1 MINDL
6 KSSINSI
13 LNERLVS
20 PLFGT
25 FIFSWTVWNWRII
38 YLTFFVSEKILKTDK
53 ITYIL
58 NHFYEDNVL
67 YIYPLISTIILLT
80 IAPFLSNGTYWLSL
94 IFNQWKINK
103 KNEVQKNQLITLE
116 QSITLRE
123 QIKNSENRFEE
134 LLEDKKSQIKLLELE
149 LHTIKNSELNL
160 TETDV
165 SKPSENNYFK
175 EEEEVDAENFAY
187 NIKQDSNLNNAF
199 EILSSM
205 IQRRYSLH
213 DIDNAPDTIL
223 INYFLSNNIIEN
235 DESGKFNFTS
245 FGKKVAKFIYDIKL

>member
-25 FIFSWTVWNWRII
+25 FIFSWTVWNWKII

-58 NHFYEDNVL
+58 DNFYEEKVL
-67 YIYPLISTIILLT
+67 YVYPLISTIILLT

-116 QSITLRE
+116 QSIALRE
-123 QIKNSENRFEE
+123 QIKNRENRFEE
-134 LLEDKKSQIKLLELE
+134 LLEDKKNQIKLLELE
-149 LHTIKNSELNL
+149 LNTIKNSEQNL
-160 TETDV
+160 TENV
-165 SKPSENNYFK
+165 ASKLDNNDYYDENDEVNDLAYTIK
-175 EEEEVDAENFAY
+175 EDN
-187 NIKQDSNLNNAF
+187 NLNKAF
-199 EILSSM
+199 ETLSFI
-205 IQRRYSLH
+205 IQRRFRLI
-213 DIDNAPDTIL
+213 DIDEAPETAL
-223 INYFLSNNIIEN
+223 VNYFLSNNIVEN
-235 DESGKFNFTS
+235 DESGKFNFTPL
-245 FGKKVAKFIYDIKL
+245 GKKVSKYMYTI